1 METLRARTGLT
12 LQIAAFVCVSA
23 FVAVHLTFTL
33 LFTLPPTPLTV
44 RYQPQIL
51 RYMYPY
57 FAQNWSFFAPNPP
70 VEDDFVIVQY
80 QMKMP
85 DGKLGYSPWINL
97 SRTFN
102 DVVQRNR
109 VSALEIVQLT
119 ISNAYGDATR
129 SELFRNSHLVP
140 NANEILRDPMRKP
153 PSVHTIERV
162 AMAYFPR
169 SGVPGTLV
177 AVRLG
182 FLHHVFPRYNHRDE
196 VDDVAKNNTVLYFP
210 FVRAEKVASL

>member
-1 METLRARTGLT
+1 MDTLRARSGLT

-33 LFTLPPTPLTV
+33 LFSLPPTPLTV

-70 VEDDFVIVQY
+70 VDDDFVIVQY
-80 QMKMP
+80 EMKMA
-85 DGKLGYSPWINL
+85 DGKLAYSPWINL

-102 DVVQRNR
+102 EVVQHNR
-109 VSALEIVQLT
+109 LSALEVVQLA

-129 SELFRNSHLVP
+129 SEIFRDSHLVP

-153 PSVHTIERV
+153 PSIHTIERA
-162 AMAYFPR
+162 AMSYFPR

-177 AVRLG
+177 AERIG
-182 FLHHVFPRYNHRDE
+182 FLHHKFPRYNHRDE
-196 VDDVAKNNTVLYFP
+196 ADDVTKNNTVLYLP
-210 FVRAEKVASL
+210 SVRAEQVAPL